1 MAVTLTP
8 EDIIPAAAPEDA
20 ATAVPPASEP
30 ASDTASLPEDVL
42 AIPAMHG
49 LLHGAP
55 PAIYS
60 PNTRRKDPELAI
72 IAKNADPLLN
82 AGFGFYKS
90 KDGKFSVLFNTA
102 YITEDQLKEADKAG
116 NLTQVAAPFDQVK
129 NSYDAAISGPQG
141 APGAPA
147 PVAAGPQASAAP
159 ISAGAQDKI
168 TTARLK
174 NLPYGSPTSGP
185 APGAGRVLNN
195 ILKNTV

>member
-1 MAVTLTP
+1 MALNLTP
-8 EDIIPAAAPEDA
+8 EDIAPAAGTEE
-20 ATAVPPASEP
+20 AVPAASEP
-30 ASDTASLPEDVL
+30 ASDSASLPEDVL

-60 PNTRRKDPELAI
+60 PNVRRNDPELAV
-72 IAKNADPLLN
+72 IAKNADPLVN

-90 KDGKFSVLFNTA
+90 KDGKYSVLYNSA
-102 YITEDQLKEADKAG
+102 YVSEAQLKEADKAG
-116 NLTQVAAPFDQVK
+116 KLTEVAAPFDQVR
-129 NSYDAAISGPQG
+129 NSYDSAISGP
-141 APGAPA
+141 GAPA
-147 PVAAGPQASAAP
+147 QVPPPVTNAQPSAAP
-159 ISAGAQDKI
+159 ISSATQQKI

-195 ILKNTV
+195 ILKPTV